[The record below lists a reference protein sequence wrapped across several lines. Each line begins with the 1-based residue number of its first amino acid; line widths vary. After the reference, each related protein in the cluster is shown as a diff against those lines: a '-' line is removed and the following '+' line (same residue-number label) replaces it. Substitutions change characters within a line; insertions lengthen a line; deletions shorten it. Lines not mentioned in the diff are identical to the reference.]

1 MTAIGWA
8 GVALGTGFVIAD
20 TRHIPAFSDPSD
32 DVVPPR
38 GPVLLAA
45 GATSLVLGLSLALPP
60 DLDRRGIALVPTGP
74 GMLLM
79 GRF

>member
-1 MTAIGWA
+1 MTAAGWA
-8 GVALGTGFVIAD
+8 GVALGTGFLIAD
-20 TRHIPAFSDPSD
+20 TRHTPAFSDPSD

-38 GPVLLAA
+38 GPAILAI

-60 DLDRRGIALVPTGP
+60 DLNRRGIALVPAGP
-74 GMLLM
+74 GMVLT